1 MRFVRVFFAATLL
14 GLLPPGS
21 AFAQGA
27 GRSSLPAKENFHL
40 FLLIGQSN
48 MAGRGKIAAEDQTPH
63 PRVLTFTKDDR
74 WAPATDPLHF
84 DKPGVVGV
92 GLGRTFGIQIA
103 EANPEIVVGLIP
115 CAAGGSPI
123 SSWAPGGYHAQT
135 KSQPYDDALR
145 RARAA
150 LKFGELK
157 GILWHQGESDAQ
169 LDLAEVYEEKLHE
182 LIARLRSDLG
192 APNAPFIAGQMGQ
205 FPERPWSDAKKQVDA
220 AHRSLPEK
228 VADAAF
234 VSSEGLTHKG
244 DEVHF
249 NAESY
254 RELGRRYAKAFLSA
268 TEAPADDGSPS
279 SP

>member
-1 MRFVRVFFAATLL
+1 MKFVRVFFAATLL
-14 GLLPPGS
+14 GLLPAGLASP
-21 AFAQGA
+21 QDA
-27 GRSSLPAKENFHL
+27 GRAPLPAKENFHL
-40 FLLIGQSN
+40 FLLLGQSN

-63 PRVLTFTKDDR
+63 PRVFTFRKEGR

-92 GLGRTFGIQIA
+92 GLGRTFGLELA
-103 EANPEIVVGLIP
+103 EANPEITVGLIP

-123 SSWAPGGYHAQT
+123 SSWAPGGYHTQT
-135 KSQPYDDALR
+135 KSHPYDDALR
-145 RARAA
+145 RARVA

-169 LDLAEVYEEKLHE
+169 PDLAEVYEEKLHA

-220 AHRSLPEK
+220 AHRALPQK
-228 VADAAF
+228 VADTAF
-234 VSSEGLTHKG
+234 VSAEGLTHKG

-249 NAESY
+249 SAESY
-254 RELGRRYAKAFLSA
+254 RELGRRYAKAYLSA
-268 TEAPADDGSPS
+268 AKDNPS
-279 SP
+279 SRA